1 MAAMGLCQTVFAQ
14 QASLHWELRASGLI
28 RRQSRDGK
36 IPLAGDHREMFQFYP
51 NEVFVSVVVGTPFH
65 LYKKKENLSSARLA
79 GFVSAEMI
87 VKTVHLSYSY
97 SSR

>member
-28 RRQSRDGK
+28 QRQSRDGK
-36 IPLAGDHREMFQFYP
+36 ILLAGDHREMFQFYP
-51 NEVFVSVVVGTPFH
+51 NEIFVSVVVGTPFH
-65 LYKKKENLSSARLA
+65 LYKKENLSSAGLA

-87 VKTVHLSYSY
+87 RKLCI
-97 SSR
+97 